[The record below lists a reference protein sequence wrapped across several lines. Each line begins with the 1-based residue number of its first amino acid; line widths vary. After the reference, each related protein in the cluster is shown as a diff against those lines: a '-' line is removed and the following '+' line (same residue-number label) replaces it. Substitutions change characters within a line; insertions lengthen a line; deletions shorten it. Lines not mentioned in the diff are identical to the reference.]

1 MHLKVN
7 ILFFYGLV
15 GITAANIV
23 SETWNNIVEP
33 FNSVGNALIKTWKIP
48 YEDRRNDW
56 KKECGCDDTDYPEIL
71 VVKKKPVKCVCMI
84 TGYEIKEPPGGNDY
98 TTVYNTF
105 QSISIL
111 NVNHETKTL
120 SLNIILSYMWEDT
133 RLNATS
139 PDKQNKIDFP
149 GVSPKQKLPI
159 WQPSRSRYLSDNKDE
174 MTFVNI
180 GFLLNNSLTRDA
192 TLVRAILSWRMKVKC
207 NLDFT
212 SFPFDHQ
219 ACKFRL
225 NSKDSGDLKEVLY
238 GHENQTMVKLAN
250 VGTLDIMA
258 TIIGSH
264 STEDEC
270 TEEIGIDIEMK
281 RQIQVYIFEYYIP
294 SMAIVSIASISFI
307 IPVYAIPGRI
317 SLVVTLLLTQ
327 INIFSQ
333 QQVSCQN
340 K

>member
-1 MHLKVN
+1 MV
-7 ILFFYGLV
+7 
-15 GITAANIV
+15 
-23 SETWNNIVEP
+23 
-33 FNSVGNALIKTWKIP
+33 
-48 YEDRRNDW
+48 
-56 KKECGCDDTDYPEIL
+56 
-71 VVKKKPVKCVCMI
+71 
-84 TGYEIKEPPGGNDY
+84 
-98 TTVYNTF
+98 
-105 QSISIL
+105 
-111 NVNHETKTL
+111 
-120 SLNIILSYMWEDT
+120 
-133 RLNATS
+133 
-139 PDKQNKIDFP
+139 
-149 GVSPKQKLPI
+149 
-159 WQPSRSRYLSDNKDE
+159 
-174 MTFVNI
+174 FVNI

-281 RQIQVYIFEYYIP
+281 RQIQAYIFEYYIP
-294 SMAIVSIASISFI
+294 SMAIVIIASISFI
-307 IPVYAIPGRI
+307 IPVYAIPGRV

-333 QQVSCQN
+333 QQVSSQN
-340 K
+340 